1 MDPTLWEC
9 LGIFVALVLACLYI
23 DWRIE
28 KKKNRERQLAEN
40 KKSIERALAEEA
52 GRSASASSSRQFYS
66 GRVPSGK
73 GRSEDSSVYRATPRA
88 TPAAV
93 DEEDSMA
100 ANSFA
105 IGSILS
111 SSPAAD
117 DSPVFQGFSSG
128 DSGGAG
134 ASDSWS
140 DSSSSDSSSS
150 CDSGSSG
157 DSGSC
162 DSGSSGSDS

>member
-1 MDPTLWEC
+1 MPGPTE
-9 LGIFVALVLACLYI
+9 GEIMRMRHGKKRVA
-23 DWRIE
+23 
-28 KKKNRERQLAEN
+28 
-40 KKSIERALAEEA
+40 
-52 GRSASASSSRQFYS
+52 
-66 GRVPSGK
+66 
-73 GRSEDSSVYRATPRA
+73 DSYRATTRA
-88 TPAAV
+88 V
-93 DEEDSMA
+93 EDDSMA
-100 ANSFA
+100 TEIA